1 MRWAKRYG
9 FQTDGLFTIVLLG
22 CCMGLMMLVSCR
34 PDPSDVALKSN
45 ELIQIAPGASEHRQL
60 AGGAS
65 EVFGIAINKD
75 QLLRFSIDKGDLLLS
90 TTLYGPTGVKL
101 LEHVSQDFE
110 NVELSFPAQIAG
122 TYTIE
127 LRSQESGP
135 RQYELKVQPLTPV
148 TVQNQKDSEAR
159 RAMAHGELLRAKSVA
174 ASFREATEQFDK
186 ATLIWTSI
194 ADFSGAAHAALKSGD
209 IYFFLS
215 EYQEASK
222 RYQNAEAVAAKAGDW
237 LAKAKALSQMGRT
250 QSFLGNNDLAQK
262 QLTEA
267 LNLFQQHEAGRNA
280 IATNA
285 YGEALTN
292 LAEVS
297 YSKGNFVKSLDQ
309 LESALKA
316 FQNYRKGEARARLLM
331 GQLTGSIGETGRA
344 VAELTKARELYQSI
358 NDKNGEMLANTTLEL
373 APSGAGNESPRIEV
387 RRKAIEVFQ
396 STGDRQSEATALN
409 SLGSSY
415 QSVEQ
420 YEIAINYYEEA
431 LKLSQAIGSVDG
443 ATATTLQLAI
453 TYFKNNKLDQ
463 ALRYYE
469 LCLELAR
476 SVGNARDEA
485 YALTGIAEIYA
496 AKGLHKEA
504 AAQYQKVLKFY
515 ELIGD
520 LRGQAMA
527 LNGYGD
533 SLLQLGQKQEALDVY
548 NRALSFSEDVGE
560 RGILI
565 SALYDLA
572 RANLELGSPDT
583 ALPFIQRSL
592 DIIED
597 LRANVESPEF
607 RVSYFSGLQQH
618 YELCI
623 NILMQLEKLKPGQGF
638 AAKALAVSER
648 GRARLLI
655 ELVTESR
662 SNLRTGA
669 DPQLLEQERKLRGLL
684 RVQAAYRI
692 DLSLNRKD
700 EAEIADAENK
710 VAQLRADYQ
719 AVLAQLNRQQPRLFS
734 LEHAPPLDLQRIQT
748 ELGASDTMLLEY
760 SLGET
765 SSYLWAVTSDSLK
778 FYELPGR
785 QSVEDAAREYYEA
798 LSARQETEGQT
809 AKDYQDSVQ
818 AANKLLAEKAAHLS
832 GILLGPLAGQ
842 LGTRRLLVVA
852 EGALQYIPF
861 DALPVPGANTLL
873 LETNEVVVLPSFSTL
888 IAIRGKQNRS
898 TSTRK
903 LVAVIA
909 DPVFSGND
917 ARMQLN
923 AKSLDKGQFSRL
935 THASE
940 EADAISGVAPWAT
953 TLVAKG
959 FAATRETAMSS
970 DVGQYQIVH
979 FATHAFEDTKHPEL
993 SSVVLTLVDPHG
1005 EQIDGVMPL
1014 HDIYSLDLSAEL
1026 TVLSACQTALGKET
1040 RGEGLVGLTHGFMS
1054 AGSKSVV
1061 ASLWKVD
1068 DRATAVL
1075 MAYFYEAMLKQGMS
1089 PAAALR
1095 SAKLKMMRDKNWS
1108 APYYWAGFVV
1118 QGEYENRIT
1127 VDQRTSLRF
1136 AFLLLFLVG
1145 LIAVGFFIFQKRK
1158 RRYSAPQSS

>member
-1 MRWAKRYG
+1 
-9 FQTDGLFTIVLLG
+9 
-22 CCMGLMMLVSCR
+22 MGLMLLVSCR
-34 PDPSDVALKSN
+34 PGAKPAASDAALKSS
-45 ELIQIAPGASEHRQL
+45 EPVQIAPGTSERRVL
-60 AGGAS
+60 AGGAT
-65 EVFGIAINKD
+65 EVFAIAVNQD
-75 QLLRFSIDKGDLLLS
+75 QLLRFSIDKGDLMLA

-110 NVELSFPAQIAG
+110 VVELSFPCQLAG

-127 LRSQESGP
+127 LRSQESAATP
-135 RQYELKVQPLTPV
+135 RTYTFTVQPLAPV
-148 TVQNQKDSEAR
+148 TELSRKDSEAR
-159 RAMAHGELLRAKSVA
+159 QAAAHAEMVRTKSLA
-174 ASFREATEQFDK
+174 ASSREAAGQFDK
-186 ATLIWTSI
+186 AALIWASI
-194 ADFSGAAHAALKSGD
+194 SDFANAARAALKSGD
-209 IYFFLS
+209 LHFLLA
-215 EYQEASK
+215 EYQESSK
-222 RYQNAEAVAAKAGDW
+222 RYRDAEALAEKANDW
-237 LAKAKALSQMGRT
+237 LATARAGSHMARL
-250 QSFLGNNDLAQK
+250 QSYLGNNDLAQE
-262 QLTEA
+262 QLTQV
-267 LNLFQQHEAGRNA
+267 LNVFKQHETGRDEV
-280 IATNA
+280 ATNA
-285 YGEALTN
+285 YGEALSN

-309 LESALKA
+309 LETALKV
-316 FQNYRKGEARARLLM
+316 FQNYRTGEAKVHLFL
-331 GQLTGSIGETGRA
+331 GYINGSIGETQKA
-344 VAELTKARELYQSI
+344 VAELTKALDLYRSVS
-358 NDKNGEMLANTTLEL
+358 DKIGETLALTTLEL
-373 APSGAGNESPRIEV
+373 SQLRKGETTRTIEV
-387 RRKAIEVFQ
+387 YLKALETFRSAGDRLGEARTLNALGVSYQGVGDHRIAIE
-396 STGDRQSEATALN
+396 
-409 SLGSSY
+409 SY
-415 QSVEQ
+415 QQ
-420 YEIAINYYEEA
+420 A
-431 LKLSQAIGSVDG
+431 LKLYQDIGSVEG
-443 ATATTLQLAI
+443 ASVSTFQIAAA
-453 TYFKNNKLDQ
+453 YDASANPDQ
-463 ALRYYE
+463 AREYYE
-469 LCLELAR
+469 RGLTLTQVAGNVRDEI
-476 SVGNARDEA
+476 NARNE
-485 YALTGIAEIYA
+485 IAKFYA
-496 AKGLHKEA
+496 AQGLYEKA
-504 AAQYQKVLKFY
+504 AEQYHSVLKFY
-515 ELIGD
+515 ESIRD
-520 LRGQAMA
+520 LRGKALA
-527 LNGYGD
+527 LNNYGD
-533 SLLQLGQKQEALDVY
+533 FLLQRGEKSGALDTY
-548 NRALSFSEDVGE
+548 HRALPFSQSVGE
-560 RGILI
+560 QQIVI
-565 SALYDLA
+565 STFYGLA
-572 RANLELGSPDT
+572 RANVELGSLDT
-583 ALPFIQRSL
+583 ALPFIQHSL

-638 AAKALAVSER
+638 AAKALTVSER

-655 ELVTESR
+655 DFVTESR

-669 DPQLLEQERKLRGLL
+669 DPELLEQERKLRGLL
-684 RVQAAYRI
+684 RVLAAYRI
-692 DLSLNRKD
+692 DLSLNKKD
-700 EAEIADAENK
+700 QAEIAEADK
-710 VAQLRADYQ
+710 QVVQLRAEYQ
-719 AVLAQLNRQQPRLFS
+719 SVLARLSRQQPRLFS

-760 SLGET
+760 SLGDT
-765 SSYLWAVTSDSLK
+765 SSYLWSVTSDSLK

-785 QSVEDAAREYYEA
+785 KSVEDAAREYYEA
-798 LSARQETEGQT
+798 LSARQGTEGQT
-809 AKDYQDSVQ
+809 AKDYQDKVQ

-842 LGTRRLLVVA
+842 FGTRRLLVVA

-888 IAIRGKQNRS
+888 IAIRGKQDRS
-898 TSTRK
+898 PSTRK

-953 TLVAKG
+953 TMVSKG

-979 FATHAFEDTKHPEL
+979 FATHAFEDNEHPEL

-1005 EQIDGVMPL
+1005 EQTDGVMPL

-1075 MAYFYEAMLKQGMS
+1075 MADFYESMLKQGMS

-1095 SAKLKMMRDKNWS
+1095 SAKLKTMRDKNWS

-1136 AFLLLFLVG
+1136 VFLLLFLVG